1 MGLNVLE
8 AAEEVVML
16 GESCTVQELRE
27 LEQELKELEQE
38 LSAEEL
44 LELEDQLECDLS
56 TSELISEIN
65 LLAEEM
71 SA

>member
-1 MGLNVLE
+1 MMGENY
-8 AAEEVVML
+8 
-16 GESCTVQELRE
+16 TVEELRE
-27 LEQELKELEQE
+27 LEQELRELEQE

-56 TSELISEIN
+56 TSELISEIS
-65 LLAEEM
+65 LLTEEM